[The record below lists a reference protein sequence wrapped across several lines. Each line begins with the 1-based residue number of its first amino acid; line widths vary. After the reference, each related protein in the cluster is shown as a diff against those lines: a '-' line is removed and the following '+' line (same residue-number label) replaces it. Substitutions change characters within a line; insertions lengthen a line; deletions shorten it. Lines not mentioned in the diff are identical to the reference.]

1 MAILNTALAGLQDAS
16 QRFATAASR
25 VVRATTV
32 EANQFI
38 EALKEAPGGN
48 AALSG
53 ASRATPVPPGSTSTL
68 ASGNATASLLYTPSY
83 AEDLVTIKQA
93 TAAYRANAR
102 VLRAASELDR
112 ELQYALG

>member
-38 EALKEAPGGN
+38 EALKEAPSGN

-53 ASRATPVPPGSTSTL
+53 ASRSAPVPQSSTSTL
-68 ASGNATASLLYTPSY
+68 ASGNAPAALLYTPSY
-83 AEDLVTIKQA
+83 AEDLVTLKQA
-93 TAAYRANAR
+93 AAAYRANAR
-102 VLRAASELDR
+102 VLRAAGELDR
-112 ELQYALG
+112 ALQFALT